1 MKEEQTNNRHSRLA
15 HLGRVAKQGVITAV
29 PVLSVA
35 TLLLPT
41 EAYAAADGLT
51 MATNLVKVISVALVV
66 VGVALIVNAAYQLAE
81 AKKQN
86 RPSDG
91 SEWWALVQGGILV
104 VVGSSTYLTDLFGLL
119 NVL

>member
-1 MKEEQTNNRHSRLA
+1 MKEEQTSNHPRLDR
-15 HLGRVAKQGVITAV
+15 LGAAAKQGVITAM
-29 PVLSVA
+29 PVLAVA

-41 EAYAAADGLT
+41 EAYAASDGLT
-51 MATNLVKVISVALVV
+51 MAQNLVKLIAVALVV

-81 AKKQN
+81 AHKEH

-91 SEWWALVQGGILV
+91 SEWWAIVQGGILV
-104 VVGSSTYLTDLFGLL
+104 VIGTSTYLVDLFNLL

>member
-1 MKEEQTNNRHSRLA
+1 MKEDHPSTSRLDRLVA
-15 HLGRVAKQGVITAV
+15 VAKQGIVTAI
-29 PVLSVA
+29 PVLVTG

-41 EAYAAADGLT
+41 EAFAAADGET
-51 MATNLVKVISVALVV
+51 MATNLVKLIAVALVV

-104 VVGSSTYLTDLFGLL
+104 VVGTSTYLVDLFNLL